1 MTRLSMQGTKSNN
14 TASLMVES
22 DIIRMIHAK
31 KNNNKKN
38 NKKNDE
44 APADRIP
51 SLIVNDDDSTSVID
65 DDSSNV
71 IDDQNYK
78 NDISEQTLITTATT
92 NEMKKIQLS
101 TKMLKI
107 SSSGVRTSLL
117 RKAKV
122 AASSESETR
131 PAEEKKQRSYMRK
144 STWEN
149 AYLSNII
156 VE

>member
-1 MTRLSMQGTKSNN
+1 MQGTKSNN
-14 TASLMVES
+14 TASLMVGS
-22 DIIRMIHAK
+22 DIIRMIHANK

-38 NKKNDE
+38 DD
-44 APADRIP
+44 AADRIP

-65 DDSSNV
+65 DDDSSNI

-78 NDISEQTLITTATT
+78 NDRSEQSLITTATT
-92 NEMKKIQLS
+92 NEMKKSQLS

-107 SSSGVRTSLL
+107 SSGGVRTSLL

-122 AASSESETR
+122 AASSESETHR

-149 AYLSNII
+149 AYLSNMII
-156 VE
+156 G

>member
-1 MTRLSMQGTKSNN
+1 MTRLSMQIGMKDTN
-14 TASLMVES
+14 TASLMVGS

-38 NKKNDE
+38 DD
-44 APADRIP
+44 AADRIP
-51 SLIVNDDDSTSVID
+51 SLIVNDDDSNSSNVID

-71 IDDQNYK
+71 IDDQNDK
-78 NDISEQTLITTATT
+78 NDISEQSLITTDTTT

-107 SSSGVRTSLL
+107 SSGVRTSLL

-122 AASSESETR
+122 ASSESETHR

-149 AYLSNII
+149 AYLSNMI
-156 VE
+156 VG

>member
-1 MTRLSMQGTKSNN
+1 MTRLSMQGTKST
-14 TASLMVES
+14 TASLMVGS
-22 DIIRMIHAK
+22 DIIRMIHAN

-38 NKKNDE
+38 NKKNDD
-44 APADRIP
+44 AADRIP

-71 IDDQNYK
+71 VIDDQNYK
-78 NDISEQTLITTATT
+78 NDISEQSLITTATT

-107 SSSGVRTSLL
+107 SSGVRTSLL

-122 AASSESETR
+122 VASSESETR
-131 PAEEKKQRSYMRK
+131 LAEEKKQRSYMRK

-149 AYLSNII
+149 AYLSNMII
-156 VE
+156 G

>member
-1 MTRLSMQGTKSNN
+1 MTRLSMQGTKSTN
-14 TASLMVES
+14 TASLMVGS
-22 DIIRMIHAK
+22 DIIRMIHANK

-38 NKKNDE
+38 DD
-44 APADRIP
+44 AADRIP
-51 SLIVNDDDSTSVID
+51 SLIVNDDDDSTSVID

-78 NDISEQTLITTATT
+78 NDISEQSLITTATT
-92 NEMKKIQLS
+92 TNEMKKSQLS

-107 SSSGVRTSLL
+107 SSGGVRTSLL

-122 AASSESETR
+122 AASSESETHR

-149 AYLSNII
+149 AYLSNMII
-156 VE
+156 G

>member
-1 MTRLSMQGTKSNN
+1 
-14 TASLMVES
+14 MVGS
-22 DIIRMIHAK
+22 DIIRMIYAK

-38 NKKNDE
+38 DD
-44 APADRIP
+44 AADRIP
-51 SLIVNDDDSTSVID
+51 SLVIVNDDDSTSVID

-78 NDISEQTLITTATT
+78 NDISEQSLITTATT

-107 SSSGVRTSLL
+107 SSGVRTSLL

-122 AASSESETR
+122 ASSESETHR

-149 AYLSNII
+149 AYLSNMI
-156 VE
+156 VG

>member
-1 MTRLSMQGTKSNN
+1 MKDTN
-14 TASLMVES
+14 TASLMVGS

-38 NKKNDE
+38 DD
-44 APADRIP
+44 AADRIP
-51 SLIVNDDDSTSVID
+51 SLIVNNDDDSTSVID

-78 NDISEQTLITTATT
+78 NNISEQTLNTTATT
-92 NEMKKIQLS
+92 NEIKKSQLS

-107 SSSGVRTSLL
+107 SSGVRTSLL

-122 AASSESETR
+122 AASSESETHR

-149 AYLSNII
+149 AYLSNMII
-156 VE
+156 G

>member
-1 MTRLSMQGTKSNN
+1 MTRLSMQIGMKDTN
-14 TASLMVES
+14 TASLMVGS
-22 DIIRMIHAK
+22 DIIRMIYAK
-31 KNNNKKN
+31 KKN
-38 NKKNDE
+38 NKKNDD
-44 APADRIP
+44 AADRIP
-51 SLIVNDDDSTSVID
+51 SLIVNDDDSTSVVD

-78 NDISEQTLITTATT
+78 NDISEQSLITTATT
-92 NEMKKIQLS
+92 NEMKKNQLS

-107 SSSGVRTSLL
+107 SSGVRTSLL

-122 AASSESETR
+122 AASSESETHR

-149 AYLSNII
+149 AYLSNMI
-156 VE
+156 VG

>member
-1 MTRLSMQGTKSNN
+1 MTRLSMQGIKNTN
-14 TASLMVES
+14 TASLMVGS

-38 NKKNDE
+38 DDAAN
-44 APADRIP
+44 RIP
-51 SLIVNDDDSTSVID
+51 SLIVNNDDDSTSVID

-78 NDISEQTLITTATT
+78 NDISEQSLITTATS

-101 TKMLKI
+101 KKMLKI
-107 SSSGVRTSLL
+107 SSGVRTSLL

-122 AASSESETR
+122 ASSESEPR
-131 PAEEKKQRSYMRK
+131 PAEEKNSVH
-144 STWEN
+144 
-149 AYLSNII
+149 I
-156 VE
+156 